1 MIGTTILHY
10 RIRERLGQGGMGEVF
25 LAEDLLLHRPVALKL
40 LRSLPGGAA
49 EERARLLLEA
59 RAASALNHPNIAVI
73 YNVEDAETPDG
84 RVSLLAMEYVPGK
97 TLGELGAEASLALDD
112 ILDLMAQAADG
123 LAEAHA
129 HGVVHRD
136 LKPSNL
142 MVAQGR
148 VKILDF
154 GLAAMEPRAITDIS
168 TLSHERELYTPSSE
182 FAGTPCYMSPE
193 QALGRSLDARSDI
206 FSLGVVFYELLA
218 RHRPFTGDNLLQTVD
233 AIVHRE
239 PPPLPPRFSD
249 ARMPDIERLVG
260 RMLAKDAAA
269 RPSDLRAVRDELKR
283 LRSGALLTSAP
294 AGALTMAVAGFANIT
309 RHAEDAWLGAGL
321 TETVTAALQDVEG
334 IEVWGPE
341 RLRDSLELI
350 DPDAGELKPEDAVRL
365 GALTGA
371 RWVLTGGFQRLAD
384 LVRVTARIVDVETG
398 NVLRAAKADGRL
410 DSIFEL
416 QDSLV
421 AEIRTGLRQSV
432 AAVHEGDDTQN
443 VAAYEAL
450 AKGLLNMR
458 ADSYEALDR
467 AILCFERAVA
477 LDPNYIRAQV
487 ELGAAYEQKGEY
499 LAAAEYLER
508 AIGIFWRV
516 IEVRPRLPRAWREL
530 GVAQLTRGHVEEALD
545 SLRRAHALA
554 PDDARVLAGLAR
566 GHFIGKAD
574 FETAAKLY
582 AEAVARNPQAG
593 WYFMQLAH
601 CAALRRDFALGEAAA
616 RRAIELQEVF
626 LSGQQGVQLVGAYM
640 RRGHLLNLQGQFRP
654 AGEALSS
661 ELAYIERLDHALR
674 SRIRIELHMRL
685 GQAFLGQGEIE
696 RAHAAFAAGLEA
708 FTARLALGADEPF
721 TRYYAGAIHALR
733 GENDEAL
740 VHLERAVA
748 GSPAF
753 ARARARIEPEWDGL
767 RGDPRFEFLIG
778 AAAIG

>member
-59 RAASALNHPNIAVI
+59 RAASALNHPNIAVV
-73 YNVEDAETPDG
+73 YNVEEAETPEG

-97 TLGELGAEASLALDD
+97 TLAELTADSSLALDD
-112 ILDLMAQAADG
+112 ILDLVDQAADG

-154 GLAAMEPRAITDIS
+154 GLAAVEPRPIADVATR
-168 TLSHERELYTPSSE
+168 SHDSGAFARGGE
-182 FAGTPCYMSPE
+182 FAGTPFYMSPE
-193 QALGRSLDARSDI
+193 QALGRPLDARSDI

-218 RHRPFTGDNLLQTVD
+218 QRRPFTGENLLATVD
-233 AIVHRE
+233 AILHRE
-239 PPPLPPRFSD
+239 PRPLPQRFSD
-249 ARMPDIERLVG
+249 PRMPDIERLVG

-269 RPSDLRAVRDELKR
+269 RPSDLRAVRVELKR
-283 LRSGALLTSAP
+283 LRSGAPATLAP
-294 AGALTMAVAGFANIT
+294 AGALTVAIAGFANIT
-309 RHAEDAWLGAGL
+309 RQAEDEWLGTGL
-321 TETVTAALQDVEG
+321 SETVTAALQDVEG
-334 IEVWGPE
+334 IEVWGLE
-341 RLRDSLELI
+341 RLRESLKLV
-350 DPDAGELKPEDAVRL
+350 DPDLGELKPADAVQL

-371 RWVLTGGFQRLAD
+371 RWVLAGGFQRLGEQ
-384 LVRVTARIVDVETG
+384 VRVTARIVEVETG
-398 NVLRAAKADGRL
+398 HVLRAAKADGRL
-410 DSIFEL
+410 DAIFEL

-421 AEIRTGLRQSV
+421 TEIRAGLRQSV
-432 AAVHEGDDTQN
+432 AAAHEGDETQN

-458 ADSYEALDR
+458 ADSYESLDR
-467 AILCFERAVA
+467 AILFFERAVA
-477 LDPNYIRAQV
+477 LDPDYIRAQV

-499 LAAAEYLER
+499 LAAIEYLER
-508 AIGIFWRV
+508 AIGILRRV

-530 GVAQLTRGHVEEALD
+530 GVAQLSAGRVDEALD

-566 GHFIGKAD
+566 GHFIGKGD
-574 FETAAKLY
+574 FEMAARLY
-582 AEAVARNPQAG
+582 AEAVERNPQAG

-601 CAALRRDFALGEAAA
+601 CAALRRDFARGEEAA
-616 RRAIELQEVF
+616 RRAIELQEAF

-640 RRGHLLNLQGQFRP
+640 RRGHLLNLQGKFRP
-654 AGEALSS
+654 ASEALAS
-661 ELAYIERLDHALR
+661 EIAYIERLDHALR

-685 GQAFLGQGEIE
+685 GQSFLGLDELE
-696 RAHAAFAAGLEA
+696 RASLAFATGLEA
-708 FTARLALGADEPF
+708 FAGRLALGADEPF

-733 GENDEAL
+733 GESDAAL
-740 VHLERAVA
+740 AHLEQAVA
-748 GSPAF
+748 GRPAF
-753 ARARARIEPEWDGL
+753 MRARARIEPEWDGL
-767 RGDPRFEFLIG
+767 RGDSRFAHLVG
-778 AAAIG
+778 TANTG